1 MLDVVLEK
9 KRDHRFHCSGTRMY
23 VFESRPSKIC
33 SRSTDPFDRNKNV
46 FPSTVLCAAT
56 STEKISS
63 SSTRDFDAAVST
75 TLEEGGTFPFPLLCF
90 VRGLSKTSFHHRSY
104 ASSSFLFSQP
114 HTILTS
120 KNIYNHEDR
129 RCPCPCHLVSEPYY
143 VGSLKY
149 GHMLK
154 FDIRT
159 LGKIG

>member
-1 MLDVVLEK
+1 MRSIHYFSGLDT
-9 KRDHRFHCSGTRMY
+9 SGTRM
-23 VFESRPSKIC
+23 VNPSC
-33 SRSTDPFDRNKNV
+33 SMFTTPSIQKMV

-75 TLEEGGTFPFPLLCF
+75 TLEEGRSFPFPLLCF

-104 ASSSFLFSQP
+104 ASSSVLFSQP

-129 RCPCPCHLVSEPYY
+129 RCPCPCHLVSELLY
-143 VGSLKY
+143 VGSLMY
-149 GHMLK
+149 GDMLK
-154 FDIRT
+154 FDSCT
-159 LGKIG
+159 LGKFGQMFHFQ